1 MKLLAPSLLLLGL
14 AAFAAQA
21 KLPPLSPEAQA
32 KADEA
37 KAKTAWTEK
46 VAAYQLCKSMDR
58 VAEGY
63 LKRVK
68 SGGTSAAASAAVPA
82 SAAAPTA
89 AASAPMVPG
98 APVATPACTDPG
110 PFVAAAPAAS
120 KPLEASGAHS
130 PPATAATPPS
140 GKQTQSELQGSAK
153 KP

>member
-1 MKLLAPSLLLLGL
+1 MKLLALPVLVL
-14 AAFAAQA
+14 AAFAVQA

-58 VAEGY
+58 VADGY
-63 LKRVK
+63 FKRVK
-68 SGGTSAAASAAVPA
+68 VGKPAAAASAAAPA
-82 SAAAPTA
+82 SAAAATA
-89 AASAPMVPG
+89 PASAALAPG
-98 APVATPACTDPG
+98 TPVATPPCTDPG

-140 GKQTQSELQGSAK
+140 SKPTQNELQGSAK